1 MNYFQK
7 DKDINYNLIPLKV
20 LFIITILL
28 VIFSFINAITD
39 NKKTSIVQKKKI
51 TRIYSLKIN
60 TNLYGGFI
68 LGSGKIDS
76 DEYYVF
82 FSKNES
88 KGGYFK
94 DKLPV
99 KNALLVEKDT
109 IPHFIRNYAIQT
121 TISTPYLWKKTVD
134 IDTIVY
140 SNSRLRRI
148 PKNIGYEF
156 IIVVPPGTIT
166 ENQIY
171 EPL

>member
-7 DKDINYNLIPLKV
+7 DKDYNLIPLKA

-28 VIFSFINAITD
+28 SLFFLINAVTD
-39 NKKTSIVQKKKI
+39 NKKISIVQKKEVI
-51 TRIYSLKIN
+51 RIYSLKSN
-60 TNLYGGFI
+60 TSLYGGFI
-68 LGSGKIDS
+68 LGTGKMDS
-76 DEYYVF
+76 NEYYVF

-99 KNALLVEKDT
+99 KNTLLVEKDT

-140 SNSRLRRI
+140 SKNLLRRI

-171 EPL
+171 ETL